1 MGVAADQD
9 HQNGICVFTPL
20 RIRLGANALAQNSGE
35 LEKALHASLRRALAN
50 SRETVLK
57 PRRDAHVVLNPPTFR
72 WSDSAL
78 EQLPLDERC
87 HLRSRIEKI
96 WADLCISEGI
106 FGWGRKRH
114 PGPAQSVEVGQAV
127 REPVDPARLDDEE
140 DSYLTPSYDK
150 GGEKRK
156 IPVAKEAAAP
166 ELTVEIGS
174 FADLG
179 DVYRALHRFYK
190 EDFRPKGST
199 LTGVYGYWQEDGTP
213 RLFWVT
219 AVIEEGPQKGDPLL
233 TSMSLSGGKIENG
246 NFVANP
252 QQPMSVKPGERY
264 TLVGLTAPK
273 KSKDIEY
280 WAERFNAAGGNPV
293 PVYAHDRRIVGKTV
307 RFGVVKEVTD
317 PASIITVLATPA
329 PPGKPVSPLPP
340 TRQTA
345 GYDAWYPM
353 LNPVPE
359 GGEPEWLWWW
369 FVWFNVRPAEIRALP
384 AMRKVFQDLQN
395 AGARDKA
402 IQINWLFE
410 VQSWQVFIYRAYCRN
425 LTLELLET
433 SRKNMAEFRTAI
445 RGGDFKTRLAAELA
459 ILKQPAE
466 ELVEVDEL
474 PSLEHELSVALYGE
488 YSTRNRA
495 NLRVKV
501 RSENPERAKALQPRV
516 EHARSLLKNAE
527 DYKTILKLFEQMDPI
542 LALFTVS
549 GERTISIEAGI
560 TQALAKS
567 PDDLVAWMDSSLDY
581 LTKKAWEA
589 SNEIASDFKAAAKL
603 RIVQQIANE
612 QLEPWFKEVPGMR
625 AAMEYVTE
633 TSIVDWL
640 LLGFALLVLTIA
652 FPPVGIALSAGVA
665 VGSAIH
671 STLNAMQ
678 LSRLGQARLAQYG
691 FTPLVSEAEI
701 MAAWFEAAVDI
712 FFAVLEI
719 KGVGKGVAKF
729 VEGAAERA
737 AAREAVGVVGQ
748 RIEQILASWRKFD
761 QWPIALQAQVRANV
775 TEQLLKR
782 GVTAAEDV
790 EKALT
795 AVQREML
802 YRYEQELLQFQRK
815 FGKAIEGGAVSA
827 RDVEAMR
834 KWLQTEFKRPEQ
846 FLNDLTGELQPG
858 KSLFEET
865 IGRQLKNLP
874 PVDRV
879 VVEFFEQLTEQQ
891 IVQFKSG
898 LRNGGLLTPNR
909 VSALAKEA
917 GISTTYRDLA
927 SRLDSIL
934 ARVENPDRALALV
947 EDLLAGRKDAAAIL
961 SGLEASANPRRA
973 LEAMLSPKVLEASL
987 DGGVGELFEAFAAP
1001 ARSGGTV
1008 GRVVADVDERGAV
1021 KLFREI
1027 EGSRAVRGVERWEGR
1042 AKGWATD
1049 PRARIA
1055 APAAAPRAIAEVS
1068 ADAQAK
1074 AVADLENL
1082 AKAKRAAGGLTSGA
1096 VRAGETL
1103 STVRGHAV
1111 FEEIAKVIAREGE
1124 ETGRRVLDGLGY
1136 LVEDG
1141 VKGRE
1146 LDGLADFLRRGGTG
1160 REAAAI
1166 LEQGATS
1173 ARVVRRA
1180 GVSRFFE
1187 KVLAFREADFA
1198 GVTFVLGSR
1207 GTRFEGAEAV
1217 RYIAQNFDRP
1227 EAVFGALA
1235 DLRPHSDGLEK
1246 VVGYLQSFSQNRNR
1260 AAVAQLKAA
1269 QELLVEFP
1277 GHRLVFEEPA
1287 FASLAREI
1295 DVRVV
1300 TPVSR
1305 ATVLDVELKEIS
1317 TTFFIQGADTQRQ
1330 FARDVVRSVHAA
1342 GPGERPLGRIRW
1354 IIREQEILA
1363 EYMQKNAITD
1373 IAKAREGVLN
1383 DIKQLFEKAFDHGDI
1398 GELTKGERAAA
1409 RKDFED
1415 HFSDIVKLF

>member
-1 MGVAADQD
+1 
-9 HQNGICVFTPL
+9 
-20 RIRLGANALAQNSGE
+20 
-35 LEKALHASLRRALAN
+35 
-50 SRETVLK
+50 VLK
-57 PRRDAHVVLNPPTFR
+57 PRRDARVVLNPPTFR

-78 EQLPLDERC
+78 DQLPLDERR

-96 WADLCISEGI
+96 WGDLCISEGI
-106 FGWGRKRH
+106 FEWGRNRR
-114 PGPAQSVEVGQAV
+114 PGPEQSIEVGQAV

-156 IPVAKEAAAP
+156 IPVAKAAPAP
-166 ELTVEIGS
+166 ELIVEIGS

-179 DVYRALHRFYK
+179 DVHRAIQSFYK
-190 EDFRPKGST
+190 DDFGPKGST
-199 LTGVYGYWQEDGTP
+199 LTGVYGYWQDDGTP

-219 AVIEEGPQKGDPLL
+219 AVIEEGPQKGFPLL
-233 TSMSLSGGKIENG
+233 FWMPLSGGKIENG

-252 QQPMSVKPGERY
+252 RQPMSVKPGERY
-264 TLVGLTAPK
+264 TLVGLTASK
-273 KSKDIEY
+273 KSKDVEY
-280 WAERFNAAGGNPV
+280 WAERFNAAGGKPV

-345 GYDAWYPM
+345 GIDAWYPM

-402 IQINWLFE
+402 IQINWLYE
-410 VQSWQVFIYRAYCRN
+410 VPSWQAFIYRLYCRN

-466 ELVEVDEL
+466 ELVEVDSL
-474 PSLEHELSVALYGE
+474 PSLESELETALYGDFYE
-488 YSTRNRA
+488 GAGHSRKRI
-495 NLRVKV
+495 
-501 RSENPERAKALQPRV
+501 SDPNPVRAKVLIPRV
-516 EHARSLLKNAE
+516 QHARAELKNAE
-527 DYKTILKLFEQMDPI
+527 NYRTILKLFEQMDPI
-542 LALFTVS
+542 LAVFTVS
-549 GERTISIEAGI
+549 GERTVSIEAGI

-581 LTKKAWEA
+581 LTKKTWEA

-603 RIVQQIANE
+603 KIVQQIANE
-612 QLEPWFKEVPGMR
+612 QLEPWFKAVPGMR
-625 AAMEYVTE
+625 TAMEYVTE

-640 LLGFALLVLTIA
+640 LLGFALLVLTIL

-729 VEGAAERA
+729 IEGAAERA

-748 RIEQILASWRKFD
+748 RIEQILGAWRKFD

-775 TEQLLKR
+775 TDQLLKR

-802 YRYEQELLQFQRK
+802 FRYEQELLEFQRK
-815 FGKAIEGGAVSA
+815 FGKAIQGGAVSA

-846 FLNDLTGELQPG
+846 FLKDLTGELQPG

-879 VVEFFEQLTEQQ
+879 VMDFFEQLSEQE
-891 IVQFKSG
+891 IVQFKSA

-909 VSALAKEA
+909 ISALANEA
-917 GISTTYRDLA
+917 GLSTTYRDLA

-934 ARVENPDRALALV
+934 ARVENPDRALALM

-961 SGLEASANPRRA
+961 NGLEASANPRRA
-973 LEAMLSPKVLEASL
+973 LEAMVSPKVLEASL

-1001 ARSGGTV
+1001 ARSGGSV
-1008 GRVVADVDERGAV
+1008 GRIVADVDERGAV

-1042 AKGWATD
+1042 AKGWVAD

-1055 APAAAPRAIAEVS
+1055 APAAPRAVADVS
-1068 ADAQAK
+1068 AEAQAK
-1074 AVADLENL
+1074 AVEDLQNL
-1082 AKAKRAAGGLTSGA
+1082 ARAKRAAGDLTSGA

-1111 FEEIAKVIAREGE
+1111 FEEIAKVIAREGG

-1136 LVEDG
+1136 LIEDG

-1173 ARVVRRA
+1173 ARAARRVSVR
-1180 GVSRFFE
+1180 RFFE

-1227 EAVFGALA
+1227 ESVFGALA

-1300 TPVSR
+1300 TPISR

-1317 TTFFIQGADTQRQ
+1317 TTFFIQGAETQRQ

-1354 IIREQEILA
+1354 IIREQEVVA
-1363 EYMQKNAITD
+1363 EYMQKNAVTD
-1373 IAKAREGVLN
+1373 IAKAREGVLK

-1398 GELTKGERAAA
+1398 GELTSAQLAAA

-1415 HFSDIVKLF
+1415 HFADIVKLF